1 MFKLKIKKQ
10 SDLKNYKHI
19 LEQNFMEI
27 ECIHQDAQVSKKFQL
42 NYLKLS
48 QENQNIKNKN

>member
-19 LEQNFMEI
+19 LEQSFMEI
-27 ECIHQDAQVSKKFQL
+27 ECIHQDVQVSKKFQL